1 MMIMIMI
8 LPVQGRLKGVSP
20 NRKWE
25 KGEMLELDWA
35 AKKTFSSLFEE
46 NIEDNSLVSQG
57 LQKKVHQ
64 MLNKNIFWKED
75 KVILEWQC
83 PGSPTSQPY
92 WWSEPVGQ
100 KRNCLL
106 CPTWWHTLTRIFPDI
121 TREDVFSI
129 RKLTNAV
136 FRMINPII
144 KDQNVA
150 AKRAYSE
157 KIKDGPDKTSKPV
170 RLKKCHIKQY
180 SQNVFLTKR
189 LRRSWQIVFLT
200 KRLLTQKFPFLA

>member
-1 MMIMIMI
+1 MP
-8 LPVQGRLKGVSP
+8 L
-20 NRKWE
+20 
-25 KGEMLELDWA
+25 
-35 AKKTFSSLFEE
+35 
-46 NIEDNSLVSQG
+46 
-57 LQKKVHQ
+57 LQKVFKRKYIRC
-64 MLNKNIFWKED
+64 MLNKKIFWKED

-106 CPTWWHTLTRIFPDI
+106 CPTWWHTLTRIFPDN

-136 FRMINPII
+136 FRMTNPII

-150 AKRAYSE
+150 AKRSISWR
-157 KIKDGPDKTSKPV
+157 KKSSKTVLPKRLPDITYKAVLTK
-170 RLKKCHIKQY
+170 RLNR
-180 SQNVFLTKR
+180 SWQNVFLTKR
-189 LRRSWQIVFLT
+189 LPDKTSADPIVSIPLLGMVWLPCKILQQLGIVSLAWYWQKYPHFNSH
-200 KRLLTQKFPFLA
+200 RLNTIPITVTTW

>member
-1 MMIMIMI
+1 MIMII
-8 LPVQGRLKGVSP
+8 PVQGRLKGVSP

-25 KGEMLELDWA
+25 KGEMLELDWS

-106 CPTWWHTLTRIFPDI
+106 CPTWWHTLTRIFPDV

-129 RKLTNAV
+129 RKLTNGV
-136 FRMINPII
+136 FRMTNPII
-144 KDQNVA
+144 KDQNVT
-150 AKRAYSE
+150 AKMSISG
-157 KIKDGPDKTSKPV
+157 KKFKDGDKTS
-170 RLKKCHIKQY
+170 
-180 SQNVFLTKR
+180 SWQNVEAGPPEKMSHKR
-189 LRRSWQIVFLT
+189 GRAHIT
-200 KRLLTQKFPFLA
+200 